1 MSSATQTLEKLV
13 SQASP
18 SVAGEVEKPQVLVGI
33 ATCALAAGARDA
45 MDAAKA
51 ALNGNDGVTLGQVGC
66 VGCCSVEPLME
77 VRKPGEPPRLYVNVD
92 AGRAAEIIRRDVM
105 GGQPIPEWQ
114 IEAIEG
120 LGTPA
125 KGAATGAQDSEVID
139 RFTRDWRRLDY
150 FNRQTRICLRNVG
163 RVDPENIDD
172 YLTVGG
178 YAALAKC
185 LGELSPQEVID
196 IIKAAGLRG
205 RGGAGFPTGLKWQFT
220 HNAPGETKYV
230 VCNAD
235 EGDPGAFMDRSTLE
249 GDPHSV
255 VEALAICAYA
265 IGAKRGFVYVR
276 AEYPLAVQRLK
287 LAIQQAEERG
297 LLGDNILGTDHCFH
311 LEIRLGAGAFV
322 CGEETA
328 LMASIEGKRGM
339 PRPRPPFPAT
349 SGLWGKPTNINNV
362 ETLANVPAIILLGA
376 DWYSSIGT
384 EKSKGTKVFALAGN
398 VVNTGLIEVP
408 MGATLREV
416 VFDIGGGIPGGRGFK
431 AAQIGGPSGGCLPSQ
446 YLDTPTDYESLQ
458 AAGAIMGSGGLI
470 VMDDTVCMVDIA
482 KFFLTFTQ
490 DESCGKCTPC
500 REGTKRML
508 EVLQRITA
516 GSGEALDLER
526 LRRLGAV
533 AQRAAL
539 CGLGQTAP
547 NPVLSTLR
555 QFPDEYEAHIQERR
569 CPTAVCEALVH
580 YFIVEDKCIGC
591 GLCKRVCP
599 VHCISGE
606 ARQPHVIGDD
616 ACVRC
621 GACYERCPVDAIVRQ

>member
-249 GDPHSV
+249 GDRS
-255 VEALAICAYA
+255 C
-265 IGAKRGFVYVR
+265 
-276 AEYPLAVQRLK
+276 
-287 LAIQQAEERG
+287 
-297 LLGDNILGTDHCFH
+297 
-311 LEIRLGAGAFV
+311 
-322 CGEETA
+322 TA
-328 LMASIEGKRGM
+328 
-339 PRPRPPFPAT
+339 
-349 SGLWGKPTNINNV
+349 SGL
-362 ETLANVPAIILLGA
+362 
-376 DWYSSIGT
+376 
-384 EKSKGTKVFALAGN
+384 
-398 VVNTGLIEVP
+398 
-408 MGATLREV
+408 M
-416 VFDIGGGIPGGRGFK
+416 
-431 AAQIGGPSGGCLPSQ
+431 
-446 YLDTPTDYESLQ
+446 
-458 AAGAIMGSGGLI
+458 
-470 VMDDTVCMVDIA
+470 
-482 KFFLTFTQ
+482 
-490 DESCGKCTPC
+490 C
-500 REGTKRML
+500 RRTW
-508 EVLQRITA
+508 
-516 GSGEALDLER
+516 
-526 LRRLGAV
+526 RR
-533 AQRAAL
+533 
-539 CGLGQTAP
+539 
-547 NPVLSTLR
+547 
-555 QFPDEYEAHIQERR
+555 RR
-569 CPTAVCEALVH
+569 
-580 YFIVEDKCIGC
+580 
-591 GLCKRVCP
+591 R
-599 VHCISGE
+599 S
-606 ARQPHVIGDD
+606 
-616 ACVRC
+616 
-621 GACYERCPVDAIVRQ
+621 

>member
-1 MSSATQTLEKLV
+1 MPRLRL
-13 SQASP
+13 P
-18 SVAGEVEKPQVLVGI
+18 SRYLG
-33 ATCALAAGARDA
+33 
-45 MDAAKA
+45 
-51 ALNGNDGVTLGQVGC
+51 TLG
-66 VGCCSVEPLME
+66 E
-77 VRKPGEPPRLYVNVD
+77 
-92 AGRAAEIIRRDVM
+92 
-105 GGQPIPEWQ
+105 
-114 IEAIEG
+114 
-120 LGTPA
+120 
-125 KGAATGAQDSEVID
+125 
-139 RFTRDWRRLDY
+139 
-150 FNRQTRICLRNVG
+150 
-163 RVDPENIDD
+163 
-172 YLTVGG
+172 
-178 YAALAKC
+178 
-185 LGELSPQEVID
+185 
-196 IIKAAGLRG
+196 
-205 RGGAGFPTGLKWQFT
+205 
-220 HNAPGETKYV
+220 
-230 VCNAD
+230 AD
-235 EGDPGAFMDRSTLE
+235 EHQQRGDPGQC
-249 GDPHSV
+249 V
-255 VEALAICAYA
+255 
-265 IGAKRGFVYVR
+265 
-276 AEYPLAVQRLK
+276 
-287 LAIQQAEERG
+287 
-297 LLGDNILGTDHCFH
+297 
-311 LEIRLGAGAFV
+311 
-322 CGEETA
+322 
-328 LMASIEGKRGM
+328 
-339 PRPRPPFPAT
+339 
-349 SGLWGKPTNINNV
+349 
-362 ETLANVPAIILLGA
+362 AIILLGA

-482 KFFLTFTQ
+482 KFFLTFAQ

-516 GSGEALDLER
+516 GSGEALDER
-526 LRRLGAV
+526 PAVRRCRPARSPLRARPD
-533 AQRAAL
+533 RAES
-539 CGLGQTAP
+539 
-547 NPVLSTLR
+547 VLSTLR
-555 QFPDEYEAHIQERR
+555 QFPDDAGHIQERR